1 MQGSR
6 CSVEVSTYVVDTFQ
20 DFFIA
25 EHMKP
30 RMHVLELISQKHV
43 IVRPTK
49 TPKSADKKCYFK
61 VNFLG
66 QEIIRIFLYIF
77 FFIEEYQFRGTFVV
91 IGIF

>member
-1 MQGSR
+1 M
-6 CSVEVSTYVVDTFQ
+6 EVSTYVVDTFQ
-20 DFFIA
+20 DFF
-25 EHMKP
+25 MKP

-77 FFIEEYQFRGTFVV
+77 FSLKNTNLGAHLLLLVFFDNFDL
-91 IGIF
+91 